1 MSADANITV
10 PFGSKN
16 LGDLSKSSFEVNELF
31 FAILRAVE
39 NVGAHKST
47 GRKQGV
53 SIHFVYC
60 VALFF
65 FNVSNQLF
73 FLFLASLDA
82 GNGFVIQGQSCLRE
96 VQESEEYIRFQE

>member
-16 LGDLSKSSFEVNELF
+16 LGDLSKSSYEVNELF

-53 SIHFVYC
+53 SICSIYC
-60 VALFF
+60 NVLFF
-65 FNVSNQLF
+65 FDVSNQLF
-73 FLFLASLDA
+73 FIISLFSLL
-82 GNGFVIQGQSCLRE
+82 GCR
-96 VQESEEYIRFQE
+96 